1 VPEPAPAKAGG
12 AAAREW
18 LAEREAELLP
28 VPYYHVVFTLPARIA
43 AIAYQNK
50 AVIYDLLLK
59 ASSETPHHRGR
70 SQASRRSHRHL
81 VRPPHLG
88 LDNDPAPA
96 CAHDRAGWRVLARR
110 KALALMSST
119 LLPVSGR
126 AVSPCS
132 ARCSWPSSAPLIRQV
147 HCSSSAQA
155 CPTDRSASIR
165 CLSGAVVKHKLG
177 GLLQTPLRGPQGG
190 LA

>member
-1 VPEPAPAKAGG
+1 MGVAHYLPQPALPEVPEPAPAKAGG

-81 VRPPHLG
+81 VRPPG
-88 LDNDPAPA
+88 
-96 CAHDRAGWRVLARR
+96 AR
-110 KALALMSST
+110 
-119 LLPVSGR
+119 
-126 AVSPCS
+126 
-132 ARCSWPSSAPLIRQV
+132 Q
-147 HCSSSAQA
+147 
-155 CPTDRSASIR
+155 
-165 CLSGAVVKHKLG
+165 
-177 GLLQTPLRGPQGG
+177 
-190 LA
+190 

>member
-88 LDNDPAPA
+88 LDNDPPPA
-96 CAHDRAGWRVLARR
+96 CAHDRAGGRVL
-110 KALALMSST
+110 
-119 LLPVSGR
+119 R
-126 AVSPCS
+126 AGDMMHISLC
-132 ARCSWPSSAPLIRQV
+132 
-147 HCSSSAQA
+147 H
-155 CPTDRSASIR
+155 
-165 CLSGAVVKHKLG
+165 
-177 GLLQTPLRGPQGG
+177 
-190 LA
+190 